1 VKSYLIMLLQKLMP
15 IITTISSVVKSIIK
29 EATSVIGTG
38 PDRPI
43 RVRVILD
50 KLSTIIR
57 VWLISEK

>member
-1 VKSYLIMLLQKLMP
+1 MLLQKLMP
-15 IITTISSVVKSIIK
+15 IITTISSVVKSIIE
-29 EATSVIGTG
+29 EATNVIGTG

-50 KLSTIIR
+50 KLSAIIR